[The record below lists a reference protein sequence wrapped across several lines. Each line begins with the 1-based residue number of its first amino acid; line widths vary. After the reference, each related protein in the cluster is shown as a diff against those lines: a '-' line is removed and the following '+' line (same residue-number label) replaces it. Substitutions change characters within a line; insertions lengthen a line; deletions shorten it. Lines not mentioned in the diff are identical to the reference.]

1 MNINL
6 LNVFKQKLFFVSFL
20 PSLLICIFI
29 YESLYQFKFVNDHVN
44 IFIISLIFLFS
55 TISFIFF
62 IFLKNIFLIVN
73 QIKLEKAGQELQK
86 KILFIFSA
94 IALTPTLFTAFG
106 AGRRS
111 TSGDCRSHRSTG
123 APGCR

>member
-1 MNINL
+1 MQINSLNI
-6 LNVFKQKLFFVSFL
+6 FKQKLFFVAFI

-44 IFIISLIFLFS
+44 TFIISLIFLFS
-55 TISFIFF
+55 IITIIFF
-62 IFLKNIFLIVN
+62 IFLKNIILIFN

-94 IALTPTLFTAFG
+94 IALTPTLFIAFFSIYIFD
-106 AGRRS
+106 AALRVWFNKKI
-111 TSGDCRSHRSTG
+111 
-123 APGCR
+123 

>member
-29 YESLYQFKFVNDHVN
+29 YESLYQFKFINDHVN
-44 IFIISLIFLFS
+44 VFIISLIFLFS

-86 KILFIFSA
+86 
-94 IALTPTLFTAFG
+94 
-106 AGRRS
+106 
-111 TSGDCRSHRSTG
+111 
-123 APGCR
+123 